1 MASSGRKYKCPFC
14 SKSFE
19 RPKLASHID
28 KYHDDMLNPDKG
40 YTANR
45 IVFDIC
51 NKKEPIGAGMGVCRI
66 CKSPT
71 EWDEKSVRYKSYC
84 SEKCKNQARENYKQN
99 MLRVYGK
106 TTLLDDMEWQENKML
121 ANRSIS
127 GKYKWSDGTYKTYVG
142 SYEKKFLEFC
152 DNVLNLNSE
161 DLITPG
167 PTIYYEYEGKE
178 HTWITDAI
186 YLPYNLVFD
195 IKDGGDNKN
204 NREMTSYRE
213 KQLLKEKFITDQ
225 GEYSYLRLTDN
236 QFVQL
241 LTIFAEL
248 KESYINDTEPKTIT
262 RVHEH
267 MGPAGPGGMPSMPS
281 DAMPAVFITNYMNKN
296 TFESGFAVSNDIESE
311 YVITRDKK
319 TGKLK
324 KTKSKDLMKECET
337 TTYKYMGE
345 DTADILKEI
354 YHNYKTGQFVD
365 YYYLPCL
372 VSEFTEILSDDQLQF
387 STILEIV
394 DMEQIQ
400 ENCYS
405 NLATLQFQSEAILA
419 GKKPIVFEVLDP
431 VKYEY
436 KNKLLKEY
444 SDLTILQSLNG
455 KYFAYNKLTYKRTK
469 GVNSIY
475 DITES
480 MLNSINN
487 LKTITE

>member
-1 MASSGRKYKCPFC
+1 MASGRKYKCPFC

-51 NKKEPIGAGMGVCRI
+51 NKKEPVGAGEGVCRI

-71 EWDEKSVRYKSYC
+71 EWDENNVRYKSYC
-84 SEKCKNQARENYKQN
+84 SEKCKNQARENYKNN

-106 TTLLDDMEWQENKML
+106 TTLLDDVEWQEKKML

-127 GKYKWSDGTYKTYVG
+127 GKYRWSDGTYKSYVG

-152 DNVLNLNSE
+152 DTVLNMNSE
-161 DLITPG
+161 DLLTPG

-204 NREMTSYRE
+204 NREMTSYRD

-248 KESYINDTEPKTIT
+248 KESYLNDTEPKVIS

-267 MGPAGPGGMPSMPS
+267 MGPAGPGGMPNIPP
-281 DAMPAVFITNYMNKN
+281 DTAMPAVFITNYMNKN
-296 TFESGFAVSNDIESE
+296 TFETGYAISNDIESDC
-311 YVITRDKK
+311 VITRDKK
-319 TGKLK
+319 TGRLK
-324 KTKSKDLMKECET
+324 KKKSKDLLKECDT
-337 TTYKYMGE
+337 TIYKYIGE
-345 DTADILKEI
+345 NVEGILKEL
-354 YHNYKTGQFVD
+354 YRAYKSEQYVD
-365 YYYLPCL
+365 CQYLPCL
-372 VSEFTEILSDDQLQF
+372 VSEFTDILSDDQLSF
-387 STILEIV
+387 STLLEEV
-394 DMEQIQ
+394 NMEQIQ
-400 ENCYS
+400 ENTYS
-405 NLATLQFQSEAILA
+405 NLATIQYQSEALIE

-436 KNKLLKEY
+436 KNKLLREHK
-444 SDLTILQSLNG
+444 DLTILQSLNG
-455 KYFAYNKLTYKRTK
+455 KYFVYNKLTCKRSK

-480 MLNSINN
+480 MINSIEN
-487 LKTITE
+487 LKPIIY